1 MLRVEGGSDEHEK
14 FRMLS
19 ARAVSFDLAPLE
31 AAELREHLHGCA
43 DCREVLLQYRNLT
56 TEGFVALVGGS
67 EVDLFPDW
75 DDSTARR
82 LLLDRVLA
90 DQRVLPVPS
99 PLPVSGH
106 PTAWRKISE
115 KPLFRMAA
123 AAGLLFVVGL
133 GGYRL
138 GGRKSISVIAT
149 SNSTNSATATSAT
162 ATLATGTSGAATPF
176 VETSAAAVAADRWL
190 KLVEEKR
197 EADAILAAQA
207 LQLAQLHS
215 ESLQKEQE
223 LGRLRTELRAV
234 EDQAQQLAAANAQSV
249 ARSAALSQQRDA
261 LLAQIQTLGQTY
273 DNQKAELASLRS
285 ERDKIAL
292 RTSALEA
299 KVEDL
304 TAANREQERKV
315 KDAEQYLTSDRDI
328 RELMGARKLYIAD
341 VFDVDGTSHTQKPFG
356 RVFYT
361 QGKSLIFYAFDLD
374 REPGVV
380 NASTFQVWGQREAPQ
395 GEQPTPMNLGILY
408 RDSESSRRWVMR
420 FDEPSQ
426 LSEIDAVFVTVEPRG
441 GSHKPTSKPF
451 LFALLRNEANHP

>member
-1 MLRVEGGSDEHEK
+1 MLRVEGSSDEHEK
-14 FRMLS
+14 FRMLC
-19 ARAVSFDLAPLE
+19 AREVAFDLAPLE
-31 AAELREHLHGCA
+31 EAELREHLQGCA

-90 DQRVLPVPS
+90 DKRSLPVAS
-99 PLPVSGH
+99 PLPVPGH
-106 PTAWRKISE
+106 STVLRKISE

-138 GGRKSISVIAT
+138 GRRNSLPVMAT
-149 SNSTNSATATSAT
+149 SNRGTSATATSAT
-162 ATLATGTSGAATPF
+162 ATSVVG
-176 VETSAAAVAADRWL
+176 TSAAVVAADRWL

-197 EADAILAAQA
+197 AADATLVAQA
-207 LQLAQLHS
+207 QQLAQVRS

-223 LGRLRTELRAV
+223 LGRLRSELRVV
-234 EDQAQQLAAANAQSV
+234 EEQSQQLVAVNAQSV

-261 LLAQIQTLGQTY
+261 LLTQIQTLGQTY

-285 ERDKIAL
+285 ERDKTAL

-304 TAANREQERKV
+304 TSANREQERKV